1 MATIRP
7 QQIGAVNYGDSNA
20 LLQAGQRL
28 LNSGLGNIGDVVNT
42 LRQNVVDRNTAAAVG
57 AITGAQNL
65 QDLAARQNQVQ
76 SILSG
81 ANGDIDTAAV
91 QRAQL
96 AMPDTLITRQGNQ
109 NRLTQFDQEQHD
121 TPLINQALSLYAN
134 GDAAG
139 AARVLQ
145 GVQGDASRA
154 ITFGANRADQAKQ
167 DARADASLA
176 IQRQGLALRQKA
188 AQQRATQQTAGA
200 KQVQSMLKAVLGNNA
215 TASQEDTQAAVKF
228 QNQQLSDAEKSN
240 PLNNPKANVSGTVS
254 SINDAN
260 NNWWWFNSDRGTAL
274 QKLATDLPGYTN
286 LTDSQKVNLLNG
298 MNTAFDSADGSKDK
312 AAQDWA
318 KNAIDSLQKNQ
329 ASQLRNTQTQIQQ
342 KRDSNNQR
350 AQLLLGLMQGNG
362 LMNPLATQLLN
373 IDDED

>member
-28 LNSGLGNIGDVVNT
+28 LASGLGNIGDVVNT

-76 SILSG
+76 NILSN

-96 AMPDTLITRQGNQ
+96 AMPDTLMTRQSNQ

-121 TPLINQALSLYAN
+121 TPLINQALTLYAN

-139 AARVLQ
+139 AAKVLQ

-154 ITFGANRADQAKQ
+154 ITFGANRADQARQ

-176 IQRQGLALRQKA
+176 IQRQGLALRQA
-188 AQQRATQQTAGA
+188 AATTRAAQQTAGA
-200 KQVQSMLKAVLGNNA
+200 KQVQSLLKAVLGNNA

-254 SINDAN
+254 NINDAN

-274 QKLATDLPGYTN
+274 QKLATDLPGYAN

-298 MNTAFDSADGSKDK
+298 MNSAFDSADGSKDK

-318 KNAIDSLQKNQ
+318 KDAIDSLQKNQ
-329 ASQLRNTQTQIQQ
+329 ASQLRNTQTQIRQ

-350 AQLLLGLMQGNG
+350 AQLLLGLLQGNG
-362 LMNPLATQLLN
+362 SMNPLATQLLN